1 MKEVRFAE
9 CRGYEAQHAKRYHH
23 VDAPLG

>member
-1 MKEVRFAE
+1 MKEIRFAG
-9 CRGYEAQHAKRYHH
+9 CRGYEAQHAKRYHD

>member
-9 CRGYEAQHAKRYHH
+9 CRGYEAQQAKRYHH